1 MHRNFSFP
9 LLHCYSAMDVLQMQ
23 MQHCNIYQNN
33 QDLSLPSGSDILP
46 IYWSCRASAIYDL
59 PINLR
64 YIHKRVPS
72 LVRNHP
78 DSRLPWVNPTRTT
91 GWNTNT
97 TYQSCP
103 CTHTAEDAAPPELT
117 QRVGL
122 KWRREIC
129 WGHKHW
135 IVSSQSDVKWHD
147 MMSRCWCLR
156 CFWWTLRAWCLTCKS
171 CGVRSKSFCCLV
183 KHCLCC

>member
-23 MQHCNIYQNN
+23 MQHCNKYQNN

-72 LVRNHP
+72 LVFICSTLLAPQIFHP
-78 DSRLPWVNPTRTT
+78 LTLLWHFPKQLITEAHLFSYLGWELQAINKKGTVRQKSLT
-91 GWNTNT
+91 GAWN
-97 TYQSCP
+97 
-103 CTHTAEDAAPPELT
+103 
-117 QRVGL
+117 
-122 KWRREIC
+122 
-129 WGHKHW
+129 WGVWFEKYGW
-135 IVSSQSDVKWHD
+135 
-147 MMSRCWCLR
+147 L
-156 CFWWTLRAWCLTCKS
+156 
-171 CGVRSKSFCCLV
+171 LV
-183 KHCLCC
+183 EP